1 MTNQKQSPLAFLSP
15 RLLLVALN
23 FLTALRLPGAA
34 SAGARQLGG
43 AVGFFPL
50 VGLLLGAL
58 LLGAQRLLAA
68 ALPAPLAAALLLSLW
83 ILLSGALHLDG
94 FLDACDGLFGGRSP
108 EQRLHI
114 MRDEAIGAFAFAG
127 GAILLLLKFTAL
139 QETAPAALLLAPTLG
154 RWAMALCIVAFPYAR
169 PEGLGSAMKAN
180 ADWRQALLASLVAIA
195 AAWFAA
201 GWLGLLAVGA
211 LLVLV
216 ILLGRFVLGLIPGFT
231 GDLYGAAC
239 ELGETLV
246 LLIFVMA
253 IGI

>member
-50 VGLLLGAL
+50 VGLLV
-58 LLGAQRLLAA
+58 
-68 ALPAPLAAALLLSLW
+68 AALLLSLW

-169 PEGLGSAMKAN
+169 PEGLGSAMKAH
-180 ADWRQALLASLVAIA
+180 
-195 AAWFAA
+195 A
-201 GWLGLLAVGA
+201 GW
-211 LLVLV
+211 
-216 ILLGRFVLGLIPGFT
+216 P
-231 GDLYGAAC
+231 
-239 ELGETLV
+239 
-246 LLIFVMA
+246 
-253 IGI
+253 